1 MSGRRHSTGFGYI
14 GFGNNQGVFN
24 QSSKKPFSKYK
35 ERLDLEAHLHYKI
48 EFLHKDLSK
57 EDKLKIKERKAII
70 VVKTVYKIGQNIL
83 RVVKVN
89 NSKIFFSGF
98 FSLSCKNLVLI

>member
-24 QSSKKPFSKYK
+24 QSSKKSFSKYK
-35 ERLDLEAHLHYKI
+35 NRLDLEAHLHYKI

-57 EDKLKIKERKAII
+57 EDKLKIKERKVNTRTSVISVLLFII
-70 VVKTVYKIGQNIL
+70 
-83 RVVKVN
+83 
-89 NSKIFFSGF
+89 
-98 FSLSCKNLVLI
+98 LSFGVFYLISQIMSR

>member
-1 MSGRRHSTGFGYI
+1 MSGRRHSTGFDYI

-57 EDKLKIKERKAII
+57 EDKLKIKERKVNTRTSVISVLLFII
-70 VVKTVYKIGQNIL
+70 
-83 RVVKVN
+83 
-89 NSKIFFSGF
+89 
-98 FSLSCKNLVLI
+98 LSFGVFYLISQIMSR

>member
-57 EDKLKIKERKAII
+57 EDKLKIKERKVNTRTSVISVLLFII
-70 VVKTVYKIGQNIL
+70 
-83 RVVKVN
+83 
-89 NSKIFFSGF
+89 
-98 FSLSCKNLVLI
+98 LSFGVFYLISHIISR

>member
-1 MSGRRHSTGFGYI
+1 MSGRRHSTGFAYI

-35 ERLDLEAHLHYKI
+35 NRLDLEAHLHYKI

-57 EDKLKIKERKAII
+57 VDKQKIKEKIRK
-70 VVKTVYKIGQNIL
+70 QE
-83 RVVKVN
+83 RKVN
-89 NSKIFFSGF
+89 TRTSVISVLLFII
-98 FSLSCKNLVLI
+98 LSFGVFYLISQIMSR

>member
-57 EDKLKIKERKAII
+57 EDKLKIKERKVNTRTSVISVLLFII
-70 VVKTVYKIGQNIL
+70 
-83 RVVKVN
+83 
-89 NSKIFFSGF
+89 
-98 FSLSCKNLVLI
+98 LSFGVFYLISQIMSR

>member
-57 EDKLKIKERKAII
+57 EDKLKIKERKVNTRTSVISVLLFII
-70 VVKTVYKIGQNIL
+70 
-83 RVVKVN
+83 
-89 NSKIFFSGF
+89 
-98 FSLSCKNLVLI
+98 LSFGVFYLISHIMSR

>member
-1 MSGRRHSTGFGYI
+1 MSGRRHSTSFGYI

-57 EDKLKIKERKAII
+57 EDKLKIKERKVNTRTSVISVLLFII
-70 VVKTVYKIGQNIL
+70 LLFGVFY
-83 RVVKVN
+83 
-89 NSKIFFSGF
+89 
-98 FSLSCKNLVLI
+98 LISQIMSR